1 VQEGIAVNWG
11 FIIPVGTILFF
22 AALHQW
28 PPDGR
33 RWVRE
38 DVEEPIEG
46 TDVASLAEAQP
57 PRDHTTRTS

>member
-33 RWVRE
+33 RWERD
-38 DVEEPIEG
+38 DVEDPSRADSA
-46 TDVASLAEAQP
+46 TLADTPPPHDPVAK
-57 PRDHTTRTS
+57 